1 MIVLISIIFAA
12 IVDAIIFVKKGRLA
26 VTGAVYGVF
35 SYILSM
41 IIVSTIIKGIYLI
54 ILSVAISILSTLVVK
69 NK

>member
-26 VTGAVYGVF
+26 VMGAVYGVF

-41 IIVSTIIKGIYLI
+41 IIVSSIIKGIYLI

>member
-1 MIVLISIIFAA
+1 MSVLISIIFAA

-41 IIVSTIIKGIYLI
+41 IIVSSIIKGIYLI

>member
-35 SYILSM
+35 LYILSM
-41 IIVSTIIKGIYLI
+41 IIVSSIIKGIYLI